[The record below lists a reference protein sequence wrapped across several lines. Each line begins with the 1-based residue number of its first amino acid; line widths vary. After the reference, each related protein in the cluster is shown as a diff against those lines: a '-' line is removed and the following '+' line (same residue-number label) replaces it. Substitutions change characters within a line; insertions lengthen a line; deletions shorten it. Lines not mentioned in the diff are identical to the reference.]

1 MATERDSPRPTSTGH
16 THSTATVSAPREQAD
31 ELATVNAG
39 DAASLLA
46 EHRAWWCDWWNA
58 SAVNLGEWQLIEK
71 NYFRTILHYDVPDA
85 GLHAGEQG
93 GARPVRLSTSTTH
106 DSVLNMIF
114 Y

>member
-71 NYFRTILHYDVPDA
+71 NYYTMMYLMRGSMRENKVAPGLYVCLRVLHMILY
-85 GLHAGEQG
+85 
-93 GARPVRLSTSTTH
+93 
-106 DSVLNMIF
+106 
-114 Y
+114 